1 VPLPPPELL
10 GPLGLTVAL
19 GFAVIALWRS
29 HIAADDDVR
38 RQRDEAID
46 RLAKMVEAVDRNSD
60 GLEKLA
66 QAFRE
71 YIAEQSG
78 RTRRGDR

>member
-1 VPLPPPELL
+1 VQLPPELL

-19 GFAVIALWRS
+19 CFAVFALWHS

-38 RQRDEAID
+38 RQRDAAVE